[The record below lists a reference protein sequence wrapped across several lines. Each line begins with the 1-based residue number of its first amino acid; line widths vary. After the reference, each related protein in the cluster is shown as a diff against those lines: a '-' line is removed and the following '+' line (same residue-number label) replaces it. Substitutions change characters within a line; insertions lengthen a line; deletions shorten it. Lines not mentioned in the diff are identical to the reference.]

1 MSRKLLFLFQI
12 VFVIALMS
20 VLAAC
25 GGQAAPTQAPAA
37 EAPAVEAPA
46 AAPAA
51 AGAEVKGKFVWVQS
65 SAWHP
70 VHQYTQ
76 QGFLAGCEA
85 QGLDCELATTDENT
99 LDALVALAD
108 QTVSR
113 PDVKG
118 VAMWFGGL
126 PIAKPIIEK
135 AKANGIAVVLPHFP
149 VEEGFFADNAVQI
162 AADTTKYPDPVAKAM
177 CDELKSQGITTGS
190 VAITENN
197 HNATE
202 DMVAQVFSDG
212 MKKYCPDL
220 TILPV
225 ELEGPEPTQ
234 AIAVATS
241 IMQANPDLVAALST
255 TGGGPTTWAGAQS
268 ETGKKIIAVGMDTTR
283 VNLDLVTNGEV
294 WGLVAQP
301 LFDETFGSAELLYKM
316 ANGQDVPY
324 WTVLDAPLVTQDNT
338 QYFYDLLAQVEP
350 KFRQD
355 AVNPDEVAPAA
366 AGAEVKGKFV
376 WVQSSAW
383 HPVHQYTQQGFLAGC
398 EAQGL
403 DCELA
408 TTDENTLDALVAL
421 ADQTVSR
428 PDVKGVAMW
437 FGGLPIAKPIIEK
450 AKANGIAVVLPHFPV
465 EEGFFADNAVQI
477 AADTTKYP
485 DPVAKAMCDELKSQG
500 ITTGS
505 VAITENNH
513 NATEDMVAQVFSD
526 GMKKYCPDLTILPV
540 ELEGPEP
547 TQAIAVATSIMQA
560 NPDLVAAL
568 STTGGGPTTWAG
580 AQSETGK
587 KIIAVGMD
595 TTRVNL
601 DLVTNGEVWGLV
613 AQPLF
618 DETFGSAE
626 LLYKMANGQD
636 VPYWTVLDAPLV
648 TKDNT
653 QYFYDLLAQVEPKF
667 RQDAVNPDEQK

>member
-1 MSRKLLFLFQI
+1 MSSRARGSPTGSVAITENNHNATEDMVAQ
-12 VFVIALMS
+12 VFADGMAKYCPDLTILPVELE
-20 VLAAC
+20 
-25 GGQAAPTQAPAA
+25 GPEPTQAIAVATSIMQANPDLVAA
-37 EAPAVEAPA
+37 LSTTGGGPTTWAGAQSETGKQIVAVGMDTTRVNLDLVTNGEVWGLVAQPLYDETFGSAELLYKMANGEDVPYWTVLEAPLVTKDNTQYFYDLLAQVEPKFRQDAVNPDEQA
-46 AAPAA
+46 AASDE
-51 AGAEVKGKFVWVQS
+51 EVKGKFVWVQS

-126 PIAKPIIEK
+126 PVAKPIIEK

-177 CDELKSQGITTGS
+177 CDELKSQGITEGS

-202 DMVAQVFSDG
+202 DMVAQVFADG
-212 MKKYCPDL
+212 MEKYCPDL

-268 ETGKKIIAVGMDTTR
+268 ETGKQIVAVGMDTTR

-301 LFDETFGSAELLYKM
+301 LYDETFGSAELLYKM
-316 ANGQDVPY
+316 ANGEDVPY
-324 WTVLDAPLVTQDNT
+324 WTVL
-338 QYFYDLLAQVEP
+338 E
-350 KFRQD
+350 
-355 AVNPDEVAPAA
+355 
-366 AGAEVKGKFV
+366 
-376 WVQSSAW
+376 
-383 HPVHQYTQQGFLAGC
+383 
-398 EAQGL
+398 
-403 DCELA
+403 
-408 TTDENTLDALVAL
+408 
-421 ADQTVSR
+421 
-428 PDVKGVAMW
+428 
-437 FGGLPIAKPIIEK
+437 
-450 AKANGIAVVLPHFPV
+450 
-465 EEGFFADNAVQI
+465 
-477 AADTTKYP
+477 
-485 DPVAKAMCDELKSQG
+485 
-500 ITTGS
+500 
-505 VAITENNH
+505 
-513 NATEDMVAQVFSD
+513 
-526 GMKKYCPDLTILPV
+526 
-540 ELEGPEP
+540 
-547 TQAIAVATSIMQA
+547 
-560 NPDLVAAL
+560 
-568 STTGGGPTTWAG
+568 
-580 AQSETGK
+580 
-587 KIIAVGMD
+587 
-595 TTRVNL
+595 
-601 DLVTNGEVWGLV
+601 
-613 AQPLF
+613 
-618 DETFGSAE
+618 
-626 LLYKMANGQD
+626 
-636 VPYWTVLDAPLV
+636 APLV

-667 RQDAVNPDEQK
+667 RQDAKNPDEQ